1 MKLSG
6 DDMKKS
12 IRERDGQQWIYDW
25 MLKTTGRAIHFEMDG
40 RNIPPQAKSIKM
52 VAKYFAKEGG
62 HSEKLARA
70 AESAGDKISARALYR
85 HASEHYREAQHFV
98 VPALS
103 PKRWELYA
111 KCRECAERLYSLMDY
126 PIELVEVPYGGGSIP
141 GVLHLQCN
149 GKPAPTVV
157 FIPGMDNTKE
167 NYPNPLD
174 NEMHMRGM
182 NVLAIDGPGQGEA
195 LQRGIY
201 VNAINHVAAATASF
215 EFLAARDDVD
225 EKCIGLAGRSFGTF
239 WAMRAAADEPRYAAV
254 AGAIACYYWDRLTI
268 FDEAPIRFKQV
279 FMGMA
284 GMEDEA
290 KFDVMCEDF
299 TLKNHAARILCPVLM
314 ATGEFDPLNPLEDAE
329 SVFEA
334 LSGPKE
340 MWIFED
346 EFHPISAPKA
356 LGGHTTF
363 HFLAEWMRRA
373 LAGEIKQE
381 LNRKTLV
388 HCNGDGLFE

>member
-1 MKLSG
+1 
-6 DDMKKS
+6 
-12 IRERDGQQWIYDW
+12 

-40 RNIPPQAKSIKM
+40 RNMPVQAKSIKM
-52 VAKYFAKEGG
+52 VAKYLSKEGE
-62 HSEKLARA
+62 HSEKLAHA
-70 AESAGDKISARALYR
+70 AEAAGDIISARALFR
-85 HASEHYREAQHFV
+85 HASEHFREAQHFV
-98 VPALS
+98 VPSLS
-103 PKRWELYA
+103 ERRWKLYA
-111 KCRECAERLYSLMDY
+111 KCRECAYRLYSLMDY
-126 PIELVEVPYGGGSIP
+126 PIELVEIPFEGGSIP
-141 GVLHLQCN
+141 GVLHLQAD

-195 LQRGIY
+195 LERCIY
-201 VNAINHVAAATASF
+201 VNATNHIMAATAAF
-215 EFLAARDDVD
+215 DFLAARDDID
-225 EKCIGLAGRSFGTF
+225 SSRIGLVGRSFGTF

-254 AGAIACYYWDRLTI
+254 AGAIACYFWDRLTI

-279 FMGMA
+279 FMAMA
-284 GMEDEA
+284 GMEDEEE
-290 KFDVMCEDF
+290 FDVMCNGF
-299 TLKNHAARILCPVLM
+299 TLKNHAGRIKCPVLM

-329 SVFEA
+329 AVFDA

-340 MWIFED
+340 LWIFED
-346 EFHPISAPKA
+346 EFHPIRSPKA

-373 LAGEIKQE
+373 LSGELKDG
-381 LNRKTLV
+381 LNRKAYIRQ
-388 HCNGDGLFE
+388 NGDGFFD

>member
-1 MKLSG
+1 
-6 DDMKKS
+6 
-12 IRERDGQQWIYDW
+12 
-25 MLKTTGRAIHFEMDG
+25 
-40 RNIPPQAKSIKM
+40 M
-52 VAKYFAKEGG
+52 VAKYLAKEGA

-70 AESAGDKISARALYR
+70 AEAAGDKISARSLYR

-103 PKRWELYA
+103 ARRWELYA
-111 KCRECAERLYSLMDY
+111 KCRECAERLYALMDY
-126 PIELVEVPYGGGSIP
+126 PIELVEIPFEGGSIP
-141 GVLHLQCN
+141 GVLYLQGDN
-149 GKPAPTVV
+149 KPTPTVV

-195 LQRGIY
+195 LERGIY
-201 VNAINHVAAATASF
+201 VNATNHVTAATAAF
-215 EFLAARDDVD
+215 DFLAARNDVD
-225 EKCIGLAGRSFGTF
+225 AARIGLTGRSFGTF

-279 FMGMA
+279 FMAMA

-290 KFDVMCEDF
+290 AFDEMCEDF
-299 TLKNHAARILCPVLM
+299 TLKDHAARIKCPVLM

-329 SVFEA
+329 AVFEA
-334 LSGPKE
+334 VSGPKE

-346 EFHPISAPKA
+346 EFHPIRAPKA

-363 HFLAEWMRRA
+363 HFLADWMRRA
-373 LAGEIKQE
+373 LAGELAPN
-381 LNRKTLV
+381 LNRRAYIQR
-388 HCNGDGLFE
+388 NGDGLFD